1 MNYLQRRKT
10 KYFGLILIASLTII
24 SGALMSLRMLESAQS
39 EFDARLSK
47 LNKIEVMVIQAQY
60 HFKTQVQEWK
70 NILLRGNEKES
81 FKKHFEAFSEQFL
94 ITQDITATIINE
106 LPETHQAR
114 LVGDTFLKQHQI
126 ILSDYLSAIDTFN
139 NNNSNARLADER
151 VKGIDREPDKLLKDM
166 ANLLNQETAR
176 SKQQLLKELEATKRD
191 LAAIFILLQ
200 AVLVLMLVRLTSNLL
215 ILSVKHKP
223 TELGNRTYFV
233 ETINDCLRVNQAMF
247 VAIVDID
254 EFKILNETCGNVGGD
269 TYLRNVGQIMQN
281 LVGKKGSVFSIGG
294 DLLGLTLHRE
304 EVKGQQFLKEINERV
319 ANYIFH
325 WEDISVNLSCSSAS
339 FYIDGKEKLNSEAV
353 LNALYVGLQ
362 LAKSSGKKHMI
373 HYSKDDQNIV
383 WLQKQLR
390 MVHKVSGIL
399 KDNRAVLFK
408 QAITPIHASS
418 AETYFEV
425 LLRIKQ
431 GQDYQAPGLFLQ
443 AAERF
448 HLIDEVDRY
457 VLRAICEYLINTPHD
472 KYNYS
477 INLSGRTLSDKNFV
491 GFVVDLFEKSK
502 VDTSRLSIEITETEV
517 IKNIENALSII
528 ACLNRYGCKIVLDD
542 FGTGMSSYAYIAK
555 LKLHTIKIDGVFIKG
570 VESNPQNQSIIRSIV
585 RLAKE
590 LEVKT
595 VAEFVETQEEYDTL
609 TSLDIDF
616 VQGYLLHK
624 PELLYAR
631 QN

>member
-1 MNYLQRRKT
+1 
-10 KYFGLILIASLTII
+10 
-24 SGALMSLRMLESAQS
+24 
-39 EFDARLSK
+39 
-47 LNKIEVMVIQAQY
+47 
-60 HFKTQVQEWK
+60 
-70 NILLRGNEKES
+70 
-81 FKKHFEAFSEQFL
+81 
-94 ITQDITATIINE
+94 
-106 LPETHQAR
+106 
-114 LVGDTFLKQHQI
+114 
-126 ILSDYLSAIDTFN
+126 
-139 NNNSNARLADER
+139 
-151 VKGIDREPDKLLKDM
+151 
-166 ANLLNQETAR
+166 
-176 SKQQLLKELEATKRD
+176 
-191 LAAIFILLQ
+191 
-200 AVLVLMLVRLTSNLL
+200 
-215 ILSVKHKP
+215 
-223 TELGNRTYFV
+223 
-233 ETINDCLRVNQAMF
+233 
-247 VAIVDID
+247 
-254 EFKILNETCGNVGGD
+254 
-269 TYLRNVGQIMQN
+269 
-281 LVGKKGSVFSIGG
+281 
-294 DLLGLTLHRE
+294 
-304 EVKGQQFLKEINERV
+304 
-319 ANYIFH
+319 
-325 WEDISVNLSCSSAS
+325 
-339 FYIDGKEKLNSEAV
+339 
-353 LNALYVGLQ
+353 
-362 LAKSSGKKHMI
+362 MI